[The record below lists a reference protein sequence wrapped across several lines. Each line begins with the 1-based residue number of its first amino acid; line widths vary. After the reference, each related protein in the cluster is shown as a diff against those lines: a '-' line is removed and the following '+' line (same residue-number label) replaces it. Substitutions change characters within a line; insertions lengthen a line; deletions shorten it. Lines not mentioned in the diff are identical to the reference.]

1 MNQHNFEVTTTQRL
15 DVFLASMLNQP
26 RNQVNSL
33 IKDSHVKVDNKVQTK
48 NGLKLK
54 ASQNVQVNLPKLVP
68 AIAKEVDF
76 DIEIIYEDNDILV
89 LNKPANLVV
98 HPAPSVKEPTLVD
111 WLRFKGISLSTL
123 SAQERHGIVHRL
135 DKGTSGAI
143 VVAKNNVAHE
153 KLSKQLQDKSM
164 GRYYIAMIDNKLK
177 DNVIVEKPIAR
188 NPNNRLKM
196 GIVDGGKD
204 AKTSFISLI
213 QSHDTQNEIIA
224 CKLFTGRTHQ
234 IRVHLSSIGRHIVG
248 DDLYGFKS
256 QKDRILPIFLHAYIM
271 YLIHP
276 STGELMRFIAPIRD
290 ELNTYF
296 TKHFELESLNAVTSP
311 DFIIRS
317 FTT

>member
-1 MNQHNFEVTTTQRL
+1 MNQHNFEVTTPQRL
-15 DVFLASMLNQP
+15 DVFLATMLNQP
-26 RNQVNSL
+26 RNQVNLL
-33 IKDSHVKVDNKVQTK
+33 IKDSHVKVDDKIKTK
-48 NGLKLK
+48 SGLKLK
-54 ASQNVQVNLPKLVP
+54 TSQNVHVNLPELVP
-68 AIAKEVDF
+68 AVAKEVDF
-76 DIEIIYEDNDILV
+76 DVEIIYEDDDILV

-98 HPAPSVKEPTLVD
+98 HPAPSVKEATLVD

-153 KLSKQLQDKSM
+153 KLSKQLQNKSM

-196 GIVDGGKD
+196 GVVDGGKD

-256 QKDRILPIFLHAYIM
+256 QKDKILPIFLHAYIM

-276 STGELMRFIAPIRD
+276 RTGELMRFVAPIRD

-296 TKHFELESLNAVTSP
+296 TEHFELESLNAVTSP

-317 FTT
+317 FTA